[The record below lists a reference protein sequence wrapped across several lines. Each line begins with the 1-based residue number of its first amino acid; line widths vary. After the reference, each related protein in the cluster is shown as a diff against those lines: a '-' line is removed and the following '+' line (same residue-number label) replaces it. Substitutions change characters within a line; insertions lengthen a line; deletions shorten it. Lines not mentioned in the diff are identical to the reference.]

1 MIQLT
6 QEQYDNLDL
15 LDTELKKKHPTF
27 KGFNGSK
34 ENMEILGLDEA
45 IAQQEIDK
53 LDIAQLKIDNPEPKT
68 VEERVAALEQKAGIK
83 I

>member
-1 MIQLT
+1 MKLT
-6 QEQYDNLDL
+6 QEQYDNLGM

-53 LDIAQLKIDNPEPKT
+53 LDIAKLKIDNPEPKT